1 MNRVVGTLIP
11 LRDKIFV
18 SEMYFGEE
26 KTESGLYLPSDDGK
40 GSGIHPRWCRVYAV
54 GPEQEDVQVGEWIL
68 LEHARWSR
76 GITYVQDDGTEV
88 ELYLAD
94 NKAILLVSDEKPS
107 NTTVRAEA
115 AGAGSNF
122 NFNIPGA

>member
-1 MNRVVGTLIP
+1 MNRVVGTLKP

-18 SEMYFGEE
+18 SEMMFGEE

-40 GSGIHPRWCRVYAV
+40 GSGIHPRWCKVYAV
-54 GPEQEDVQVGEWIL
+54 GPEQEDVAVGEWIL

>member
-1 MNRVVGTLIP
+1 MNRVLGTLIP

-18 SEMYFGEE
+18 SEMHFGEE

-40 GSGIHPRWCRVYAV
+40 GSGIHPRWCKVYAV

-76 GITYVQDDGTEV
+76 GITYVQEDGTEV
-88 ELYLAD
+88 ELFLAD

-107 NTTVRAEA
+107 NTTVRSEA